1 MARALGI
8 ICIAAIIIATLAV
21 GIVKL
26 LGGGP
31 GASALTPDINMDL
44 LSIPEFELTD
54 QDGEPISRN
63 ELLGQLTVVDF
74 IFTNCQSICPPMSH
88 NMKRAQDALAGV
100 DVRFLSISVDPE
112 HDTPDR
118 LKQYA
123 ESLGADLTRWTFAT
137 GSRSVVSHILTDG
150 LLLSSP
156 VDESQT
162 LLNLADGST
171 MPNIAHPSRFIFVG
185 TDANILG
192 LYAGTDAAQVD
203 MLIDRA
209 KQAARERS
217 RQR

>member
-21 GIVKL
+21 GVVKL

-31 GASALTPDINMDL
+31 GASALKPDPNMDL

-54 QDGEPISRN
+54 QDGEPISRSA
-63 ELLGQLTVVDF
+63 LLGQLTVVDF

-88 NMKRAQDALAGV
+88 NMKRSQDALTGV
-100 DVRFLSISVDPE
+100 DVRFLSISVDPV

-123 ESLGADLTRWTFAT
+123 ESLGADLNRWTFAT
-137 GSRSVVSHILTDG
+137 GSRSEVSNILTDG

-171 MPNIAHPSRFIFVG
+171 MPNIAHPSRFILVG
-185 TDANILG
+185 PDANILG
-192 LYAGTDAAQVD
+192 LYAGTDATQVD

-209 KQAARERS
+209 KQAAKERS